1 MDGGGGGV
9 ISQSARMPAIITGSP
24 RFAVGVGTLHL
35 DFPSRM
41 YLPRFGGAFRV
52 WQRNQSPRPE
62 LLWCGSLFPRIVPTN
77 LSLAPH
83 TQPGAGLFLQ
93 HDCERQPDIARNP
106 ELGPCLRWLI
116 TAGVAGLRAARWC
129 AARLSKKGP
138 ASGGGALRWTE

>member
-1 MDGGGGGV
+1 MDGGGGDV
-9 ISQSARMPAIITGSP
+9 ISGQSARMPAIITGSP

-35 DFPSRM
+35 DFPSRILAPLRRGFPCLAAEPIASPRIALVRKP
-41 YLPRFGGAFRV
+41 LPRMC
-52 WQRNQSPRPE
+52 
-62 LLWCGSLFPRIVPTN
+62 LVPTN

-83 TQPGAGLFLQ
+83 TQPGAGHFLQ

-116 TAGVAGLRAARWC
+116 LGGVAGLRAARWC

-138 ASGGGALRWTE
+138 ASGGAGL

>member
-9 ISQSARMPAIITGSP
+9 ISGQSARMPAIITGSP

-62 LLWCGSLFPRIVPTN
+62 LLWCGSLFRECVLYP
-77 LSLAPH
+77 
-83 TQPGAGLFLQ
+83 
-93 HDCERQPDIARNP
+93 
-106 ELGPCLRWLI
+106 LI
-116 TAGVAGLRAARWC
+116 SASPLTPSQGRGFSCNMTANDNQISQEIQNWDPVC
-129 AARLSKKGP
+129 
-138 ASGGGALRWTE
+138 GG